1 MRLGGILDLSTIDF
15 PGKLCSVVF
24 LTGCPFRCPYCHN
37 HELVNS
43 KGVEVS
49 PERVASELSENYL
62 IDGVCITGGEPTM
75 QNDLAD
81 LLRELKERSLSV
93 KLDTNGYYP
102 ERLEKLVELVD
113 YVAID
118 FKTSPRKY
126 GSLTSKR
133 DAWDKVEESLKLLNE
148 SGILWEIRMTVV
160 PSLVWE
166 DELKEIADTIRKAGI
181 EADRIVLQQF
191 SNENPLDPSLKSV
204 NPPTKQELF
213 ELAEFFNGAGGA
225 GEGRTYVRCSEG
237 EFRV

>member
-49 PERVASELSENYL
+49 PEQVASELSENYL

-75 QNDLAD
+75 QSDLVG
-81 LLRELKERSLSV
+81 LLKELRERDLSV

-102 ERLEKLVELVD
+102 ERLERLVEFVD

-118 FKTSPRKY
+118 FKTSPKKY
-126 GSLTSKR
+126 GSLTGKK
-133 DAWDKVEESLKLLNE
+133 DAWNRVEKSLKLLNE
-148 SGILWEIRMTVV
+148 IEVSWEIRTTVV
-160 PSLVWE
+160 PTLVWKN
-166 DELKEIADTIRKAGI
+166 ELREIADTIRNAGI
-181 EADRIVLQQF
+181 KADRIVLQQF
-191 SNENPLDPSLKSV
+191 NNENTLDPSLKNL
-204 NPPTKQELF
+204 NPPSKQELF
-213 ELAEFFNGAGGA
+213 ELAGYFNGVKS
-225 GEGRTYVRCSEG
+225 YVRCSEG